1 MSLAE
6 LDRLLGSF
14 AQRGVD
20 LGLDR
25 SLTVLERLGNPQNQ
39 VPIVHIAGTNG
50 KGSTCAFVDA
60 ALRANGY
67 RVGRYTS
74 PHLISWCERLQI
86 NGQMVSSDRL
96 LQAVQAV
103 LAAADGIDLTPFE
116 LLTAAVWLV
125 LADSD
130 LDIAVIEVGLG
141 GRLDATNVV
150 AQPLVTAITSIGHDH
165 QAVLGSTLGAIAAEK
180 AGILK
185 ANRPVVLGVLPTEA
199 ETVIRDQAD
208 RLQAPITAIEPATT
222 TDLGFWQSQGL
233 TYQSGLIGD
242 VQRINSAIAIA
253 ILRQLQQQGWA
264 LQDEAIAQGLANTS
278 WPGRLQWLDYQGRRL
293 LIDGAHNLEAA
304 IALRQAVDQLFP
316 NQSVTWLLGM
326 LRAKDA
332 QAVLNTLLRSGD
344 RCIAI
349 PVPEHDC
356 WSPQEL
362 QAWVE
367 QLGAATLIAADWAE
381 GLAIAQTH
389 PQAIVFCGSLYLIG
403 DFLRNVT
410 ETKTTAIATGH

>member
-74 PHLISWCERLQI
+74 PHLISWCERLQL
-86 NGQMVSSDRL
+86 NGQPVSSDRL
-96 LQAVQAV
+96 LQAVQTV
-103 LAAADGIDLTPFE
+103 LTAADGIDLTPFE

-185 ANRPVVLGVLPTEA
+185 ANCPVILGVLPSEA
-199 ETVIRDQAD
+199 ETVIRAQAD
-208 RLQAPITAIEPATT
+208 RRQAPITAIEPATVIEAG
-222 TDLGFWQSQGL
+222 LWQSQGL
-233 TYQSGLIGD
+233 TYRSGLIGD

-253 ILRQLQQQGWA
+253 ILRQLQQQGWI
-264 LQDEAIAQGLANTS
+264 LQDEAIVQGLANTS
-278 WPGRLQWLDYQGRRL
+278 WPGRLQWLDYQGRKL

-316 NQSVTWLLGM
+316 DQSVTWLLGM

-332 QAVLNTLLRSGD
+332 QAVLATLIRSGD

-356 WSPQEL
+356 WAPQEL
-362 QAWVE
+362 QTWAE
-367 QLGAATLIAADWAE
+367 GLRAITATAADWAE
-381 GLAIAQTH
+381 GLAIAQSY
-389 PQAIVFCGSLYLIG
+389 PQAIVFCGSLYLLG
-403 DFLRNVT
+403 DFLQNLQ
-410 ETKTTAIATGH
+410 ATGY

>member
-39 VPIVHIAGTNG
+39 IPIVHIAGTNG

-60 ALRANGY
+60 ALRANGV

-74 PHLISWCERLQI
+74 PHLLSWCERLQL
-86 NGQMVSSDRL
+86 NGQQVSSDRL
-96 LQAVQAV
+96 LQAVQTV
-103 LAAADGIDLTPFE
+103 LAAAADIDLTPFE

-165 QAVLGSTLGAIAAEK
+165 QAVLGPTLAAIAAEK
-180 AGILK
+180 AGIIK
-185 ANRPVVLGVLPTEA
+185 SRRPVVVGSLPLEA
-199 ETVIRDQAD
+199 RTVIRDRAEQME
-208 RLQAPITAIEPATT
+208 APLITIEPATV
-222 TDLGFWQSQGL
+222 LKPELWQSQGL

-264 LQDEAIAQGLANTS
+264 LQDVAIAQGLANTR

-316 NQSVTWLLGM
+316 NQSVTWLIGM

-332 QAVLNTLLRSGD
+332 QAVLATLVRSGD

-362 QAWVE
+362 QTWAE
-367 QLGAATLIAADWAE
+367 GLGAVTAIAADWAE
-381 GLAIAQTH
+381 GLAIAKNH
-389 PQAIVFCGSLYLIG
+389 PQAIVFCGSLYLLG
-403 DFLRNVT
+403 DFLQQMTNT
-410 ETKTTAIATGH
+410 DSYSEEIP

>member
-25 SLTVLERLGNPQNQ
+25 SLSVLERLGNPQNQ
-39 VPIVHIAGTNG
+39 IPIVHIAGTNG
-50 KGSTCAFVDA
+50 KGSTCAFVDT

-74 PHLISWCERLQI
+74 PHLISWCERLQL
-86 NGQMVSSDRL
+86 NGQQVSSDRL
-96 LQAVQAV
+96 LEAVQTV

-130 LDIAVIEVGLG
+130 LDIAVIETGLG

-165 QAVLGSTLGAIAAEK
+165 QAVLGPTLGAIAAEK
-180 AGILK
+180 AGIIK
-185 ANRPVVLGVLPTEA
+185 SRCPVVVGPLLPEA
-199 ETVIRDQAD
+199 RTVIRNRAEQ
-208 RLQAPITAIEPATT
+208 LQALMIAIEPATVIESG
-222 TDLGFWQSQGL
+222 LWQSQGL

-253 ILRQLQQQGWA
+253 ILRQLQQQGWG
-264 LQDEAIAQGLANTS
+264 LQDAAIAQGLADTD

-293 LIDGAHNLEAA
+293 LIDGAHNPEAA
-304 IALRQAVDQLFP
+304 IALRQAVDQLLP
-316 NQSVTWLLGM
+316 NQSITWLIGM

-332 QAVLNTLLRSGD
+332 QAVLATLLRSGD

-349 PVPEHDC
+349 PVPDHDC
-356 WSPQEL
+356 WSSEEL
-362 QAWVE
+362 QTWAAA
-367 QLGAATLIAADWAE
+367 QGAIASTAADWAE
-381 GLAIAQTH
+381 GLAIAQTY
-389 PQAIVFCGSLYLIG
+389 PEAIVFCGSLYLLG
-403 DFLRNVT
+403 DFLQKV
-410 ETKTTAIATGH
+410 TKTV